1 MDDRE
6 RAHHSR
12 NTFNEA
18 APGYDHPAL
27 RFFALTAQAMADWV
41 SPAGNEQILD
51 VAAGTGHT
59 SVAFARRVPRGKV
72 TAIDISP
79 AMLAVAKAKA
89 TAAGL
94 RNIELCEMNMLDL
107 DFPDRTF
114 DLAVSAYGIFFVE
127 DMVGLARSI
136 ASKVKPG
143 GTLVISTFTDT
154 SFSPL
159 AGMMFERLTKYGIS
173 TPPMASKRLT
183 SHDQCQALLAEAGLT
198 QLESITLPLGYY
210 LPSAED
216 WWSLVMGAAFR
227 GLIGQL
233 PSDQVET
240 FRHEHLS
247 AVSHLATAEGIWL
260 EISAILTRGVSS
272 GAGAACLK

>member
-18 APGYDHPAL
+18 AAGYDHPAL
-27 RFFALTAQAMADWV
+27 RFFALTAQTMADWV
-41 SPAGNEQILD
+41 SPTEGEQILD

-59 SVAFARRVPRGKV
+59 TVAFARHVPQGKV

-79 AMLAVAKAKA
+79 AMLAVARAKA

-94 RNIELCEMNMLDL
+94 RNIELREMNMLDL
-107 DFPDRTF
+107 DFPDRSF
-114 DLAVSAYGIFFVE
+114 DRAVCSYGIFFVE
-127 DMVGLARSI
+127 DMVGLARAI
-136 ASKVKPG
+136 AAKIKPG

-159 AGMMFERLTKYGIS
+159 AGMLFEQLAKYGV
-173 TPPMASKRLT
+173 TVPPMASKRLT

-198 QLESITLPLGYY
+198 QIESVTRPLGYY

-227 GLIGQL
+227 GLIAQL
-233 PSDQVET
+233 PGDQVET
-240 FRHEHLS
+240 FRREHLA
-247 AVSHLATAEGIWL
+247 AVSRLATSDGIWL
-260 EISAILTRGVSS
+260 EVSAILTRGVSS
-272 GAGAACLK
+272 GTGAACLK